1 MQHPKRIIQAYF
13 SRLLLLVHGFVAVW
27 HTVWVTGNPLYWGLL
42 TGVGILLGEG
52 VFTLRSTK
60 SGEWKWFSLMV
71 FLYLCTA
78 IPCIWVLELHSL
90 DSTVLTS
97 ISPETTPAALQKPDL
112 IRISITAEE
121 AMWTSG
127 VEQTMMLMLVVGRW
141 LMPRG
146 DLSRAQLYELL
157 LVESALGAD
166 ILDILDTSK
175 QSQVETN
182 RAIRV
187 MGLGVFSWSMIQFPL
202 VLTKIEDSDSYKYSK
217 VPLRDNGKLQVLPK
231 VRTWFRSCIS
241 SQVCTLL
248 ISLCMQDGPSLVY
261 RLYLLIEKNMKNQM
275 MIFFICQHILL
286 IILQINRIIVY
297 PDCDDEEL
305 KDLIE
310 LGKERKVKLCTRNN
324 CQTLMS
330 RLVFIFHGL
339 LTVWFVVSMKGESLY
354 WALSTGVLLL
364 FVEALITLCSPYH
377 LDLKWQELQYILA
390 FLNG

>member
-1 MQHPKRIIQAYF
+1 MESAILIIQAYF

-60 SGEWKWFSLMV
+60 VPHVFGYLRQFHAANDIAVVSFDVVQLFNSLCFSY
-71 FLYLCTA
+71 F
-78 IPCIWVLELHSL
+78 
-90 DSTVLTS
+90 
-97 ISPETTPAALQKPDL
+97 Q
-112 IRISITAEE
+112 ISITAEE

-217 VPLRDNGKLQVLPK
+217 VPLSDNGKLQVLPK

-241 SQVCTLL
+241 SQICTLL

-305 KDLIE
+305 KDLK
-310 LGKERKVKLCTRNN
+310 GKYYIVRLLC
-324 CQTLMS
+324 
-330 RLVFIFHGL
+330 
-339 LTVWFVVSMKGESLY
+339 
-354 WALSTGVLLL
+354 
-364 FVEALITLCSPYH
+364 
-377 LDLKWQELQYILA
+377 
-390 FLNG
+390 

>member
-1 MQHPKRIIQAYF
+1 MR
-13 SRLLLLVHGFVAVW
+13 
-27 HTVWVTGNPLYWGLL
+27 
-42 TGVGILLGEG
+42 
-52 VFTLRSTK
+52 
-60 SGEWKWFSLMV
+60 FSLMV